1 MTTGLRPR
9 SRTRSQLALTD
20 VAKRYGD
27 QVVLDRL
34 SLAISPGERVGVIGD
49 NGSGKSTLLRLL
61 AGVERPDNGE
71 VVVRAPGGV
80 GYLPQTLDTV
90 SGGLPAGTVQ
100 DAVDAALADLRDLE
114 RRLRRAEAGLGSATR
129 EELAAYGDL
138 LTEFEAR
145 GGYDADARVDAGLH
159 GLGLPGLDR
168 ARPLRTLSGGERSR
182 LALAGVLA
190 AAPELLLLDEPTND
204 LDDQAVAWLEERLR
218 SHHGTVVAVTHDR
231 AFLAGVTGTV
241 LEVDHV
247 THGVDRYG
255 NGYDG
260 FLAAKAAA
268 RARWIREYEEWKLD
282 TARQRRLVENNA
294 RHLDGIPRRMAKAA
308 FGHGA
313 FRLRGADH
321 GARSRIRV
329 AKERL
334 RRLAD
339 DPVPPPP
346 VPLRMTAEFSSGPEL
361 PDATASPGATPSE
374 TGAPEAAAPAAPTAV
389 GAADAA
395 HAPPLA
401 VLDGVR
407 VDHRLDVPALAVA
420 PGERILVTG
429 PNGAGKTTLLRVL
442 AGELAPTSGTV
453 SAPARIGY
461 LRQDDTVAPSGRTV
475 LQAYAEGRPGPAEDL
490 REELGSLGL
499 FRPAELDRT
508 VAELS
513 VGQRRRIEVARLT
526 SGVHDLLLLD
536 EPTNHLSPG
545 LVEELEEAL
554 SRYTGALVIV
564 THDRRTRERFSGRHL
579 ELREGAVVHD
589 SHGQ

>member
-1 MTTGLRPR
+1 MTTGLR
-9 SRTRSQLALTD
+9 SRSQLTLTD

-27 QVVLDRL
+27 HLVLDRVT
-34 SLAISPGERVGVIGD
+34 LAIAPGERVGVIGD

-61 AGVERPDNGE
+61 AGRERPDNGDL
-71 VVVRAPGGV
+71 VVRAPGGV
-80 GYLPQTLDTV
+80 GYLPQTLDEV
-90 SGGLPAGTVQ
+90 PGAFPAGTVQ
-100 DAVDAALADLRDLE
+100 GAVDAALADLRALE

-129 EELAAYGDL
+129 AELDSYGDL
-138 LTEFEAR
+138 LAEFEIR

-159 GLGLPGLDR
+159 GLGLTGLDR

-218 SHHGTVVAVTHDR
+218 SHRGTVVAVTHDR

-241 LEVDHV
+241 LEADHV
-247 THGVDRYG
+247 AHRINRYG

-268 RARWIREYEEWKLD
+268 RSRWIREYEEWRLD
-282 TARQRRLVENNA
+282 TARQRRLVRNNA
-294 RHLDGIPRRMAKAA
+294 QRLDDIPRRMAKAA
-308 FGHGA
+308 FGHGG

-334 RRLAD
+334 RRLTD

-346 VPLRMTAEFSSGPEL
+346 VSLRMTAEFSSAPPQADPEA
-361 PDATASPGATPSE
+361 PGSPSPEVPVGS
-374 TGAPEAAAPAAPTAV
+374 GAPPA
-389 GAADAA
+389 
-395 HAPPLA
+395 A
-401 VLDGVR
+401 VLDRVR
-407 VDHRLDVPALAVA
+407 VGHRLDVEALTVA
-420 PGERILVTG
+420 AGERVLVTG

-442 AGELAPTSGTV
+442 AGELAPTSGSVSV
-453 SAPARIGY
+453 SARVGH
-461 LRQDDTVAPSGRTV
+461 LRQDDPVPPPGHTV
-475 LQAYAEGRPGPAEDL
+475 LRAYAEGRSEPPEDL

-499 FRPAELDRT
+499 FRPAELDRP
-508 VAELS
+508 VAALS

-545 LVEELEEAL
+545 LVEELEQAL

-564 THDRRTRERFSGRHL
+564 THDRRARERFSGRRV
-579 ELREGAVVHD
+579 ELREGAVFRD
-589 SHGQ
+589 SDAQ

>member
-1 MTTGLRPR
+1 MTTGLRSR
-9 SRTRSQLALTD
+9 SRSQLALTD
-20 VAKRYGD
+20 VTKRYGD
-27 QVVLDRL
+27 HLVLDRL
-34 SLAISPGERVGVIGD
+34 TLTIGPGERVGVIGD

-61 AGVERPDNGE
+61 AGEERPDNGDL
-71 VVVRAPGGV
+71 VVRAPGGI

-90 SGGLPAGTVQ
+90 SGGVPAGTVQ
-100 DAVDAALADLRDLE
+100 DAVDAALADLRELE
-114 RRLRRAEAGLGSATR
+114 RRLRGAEAGLGSATR
-129 EELAAYGDL
+129 EELDSYGDL
-138 LTEFEAR
+138 LAEFETR

-168 ARPLRTLSGGERSR
+168 TRPLRTLSGGERSR

-204 LDDQAVAWLEERLR
+204 LDDQAVSWLEARLR

-247 THGVDRYG
+247 AHGINRYG

-294 RHLDGIPRRMAKAA
+294 QRLDGIPRRMAKAA
-308 FGHGA
+308 FGHGG

-346 VPLRMTAEFSSGPEL
+346 VPLRMTAEFSS
-361 PDATASPGATPSE
+361 AQTPVE
-374 TGAPEAAAPAAPTAV
+374 TGAPGAPGTP
-389 GAADAA
+389 GS
-395 HAPPLA
+395 PPVA
-401 VLDGVR
+401 VLGRVR
-407 VDHRLDVPALAVA
+407 VDRRLDVEALTVA
-420 PGERILVTG
+420 AGERLLVTG

-442 AGELAPTSGTV
+442 AGELAPTSGSV
-453 SAPARIGY
+453 SVPARIGH
-461 LRQDDTVAPSGRTV
+461 LRQDDTVPPSARTV
-475 LQAYAEGRPGPAEDL
+475 LQAYAEGRSAPPEEL

-508 VAELS
+508 VAALS

-564 THDRRTRERFSGRHL
+564 THDRRARERFSGRRV
-579 ELREGAVVHD
+579 ELREGAVVRD
-589 SHGQ
+589 SDAQ